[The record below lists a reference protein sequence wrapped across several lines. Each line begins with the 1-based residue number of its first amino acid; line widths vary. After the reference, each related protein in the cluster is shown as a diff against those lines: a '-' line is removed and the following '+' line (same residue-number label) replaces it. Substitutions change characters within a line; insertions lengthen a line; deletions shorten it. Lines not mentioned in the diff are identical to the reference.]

1 MQWNIE
7 YHYWRVDFMSK
18 KQTESKPCSSC
29 ECDPCDCDWGLY
41 EETDE
46 SSKGDK

>member
-1 MQWNIE
+1 
-7 YHYWRVDFMSK
+7 MSK

-41 EETDE
+41 EEIDE

>member
-1 MQWNIE
+1 
-7 YHYWRVDFMSK
+7 MSK

-46 SSKGDK
+46 SSKSDK